1 MESVK
6 TGKTNKVGKN
16 TEMAHTKTNKET
28 HFKQVSAITNRI
40 RSIGGIFTKIAKKV
54 RELVKKH
61 PKKSS
66 AALVVLTPV
75 ACKRAKEL
83 DDKVQ
88 DKSKQA
94 EKENKINWWK
104 YSGLT
109 IATSLLLAACSAG
122 DIDKQI
128 ELEQEKQ
135 KTEQEKKEAENARDR
150 ANKSEIELE
159 QERQKTN
166 KSGIEL
172 ANSQIKAEQERQK
185 TEQEKQKANKSE
197 IELEQQKQKT
207 INTQR
212 DLIKEQKDFIKET
225 EQNCQEKHGQLFI
238 KRARIKTGITTG
250 IAIEIEAE
258 CKTPKPTKTNQTPI
272 QPKHLPNS
280 KHPHSQRGSKAQEL
294 IAYLLFEQKDFIIET
309 EQKCQ
314 EKHNQFFIKKAGIKG
329 GAIEVEAECKTP
341 KPTKTNQT
349 PIQPKHL
356 PNSKQP
362 HSQRGSKAQEL
373 IAYLQKELE
382 SLPYSQKAIAKQVDF
397 YKPSSIAY
405 LELDPRDFKVTE
417 EWQNENLKI
426 RSKAQAKML
435 EMRKPQAN
443 LSPSQSF
450 LFVQRIFADINKEIE
465 AAANTE
471 KKAEKVGYGYS
482 KRV

>member
-1 MESVK
+1 MK

-16 TEMAHTKTNKET
+16 TETANTKANKET
-28 HFKQVSAITNRI
+28 HFKQVSVITNTL
-40 RSIGGIFTKIAKKV
+40 RSIGGFFTKIAKKV
-54 RELVKKH
+54 RELFKKH
-61 PKKSS
+61 PEKSS
-66 AALVVLTPV
+66 AALVVLTHA

-94 EKENKINWWK
+94 EKENQINWWK

-109 IATSLLLAACSAG
+109 IATSLLLAACNAG

-135 KTEQEKKEAENARDR
+135 KTEQEE
-150 ANKSEIELE
+150 
-159 QERQKTN
+159 
-166 KSGIEL
+166 
-172 ANSQIKAEQERQK
+172 QK
-185 TEQEKQKANKSE
+185 TEQEKQKTSN
-197 IELEQQKQKT
+197 IETNNQIKVEQEKQKT
-207 INTQR
+207 SNIETNNQ
-212 DLIKEQKDFIKET
+212 IKVEQEKQKTEQERQKTLKTQKDFIKYI
-225 EQNCQEKHGQLFI
+225 EQNCKENHGQFFI
-238 KRARIKTGITTG
+238 EKGGTKAGIGGIT
-250 IAIEIEAE
+250 IEAE
-258 CKTPKPTKTNQTPI
+258 AK
-272 QPKHLPNS
+272 
-280 KHPHSQRGSKAQEL
+280 
-294 IAYLLFEQKDFIIET
+294 
-309 EQKCQ
+309 
-314 EKHNQFFIKKAGIKG
+314 
-329 GAIEVEAECKTP
+329 CKTP

-362 HSQRGSKAQEL
+362 HSQRGSKAQEF

-397 YKPSSIAY
+397 YRPNSIAY

-417 EWQNENLKI
+417 EWQKENLKI

-435 EMRKPQAN
+435 EMRNPQAN
-443 LSPSQSF
+443 LSASQSL
-450 LFVQRIFADINKEIE
+450 LFIQKIFAGINKEIE

-471 KKAEKVGYGYS
+471 KKAEKVSYGYS

>member
-1 MESVK
+1 MKSVK
-6 TGKTNKVGKN
+6 TGRTNKVGKN
-16 TEMAHTKTNKET
+16 AETANTKANKET
-28 HFKQVSAITNRI
+28 HFKQVSAITNTLK
-40 RSIGGIFTKIAKKV
+40 SIGGIFTKIAKKV

-61 PKKSS
+61 PEKSS
-66 AALVVLTPV
+66 AALVVLTHV

-109 IATSLLLAACSAG
+109 IATSLLLAACSVG

-128 ELEQEKQ
+128 EL
-135 KTEQEKKEAENARDR
+135 EQEKKEAENARDR
-150 ANKSEIELE
+150 ANKSGIELE
-159 QERQKTN
+159 QEKQKTSN
-166 KSGIEL
+166 IET
-172 ANSQIKAEQERQK
+172 NNQIKVEQEQQK
-185 TEQEKQKANKSE
+185 TEQEKQKT
-197 IELEQQKQKT
+197 EQEKQKT
-207 INTQR
+207 
-212 DLIKEQKDFIKET
+212 IKEQKDLVKEQKDLVKEQKDLVKEQKDLVKKA
-225 EQNCQEKHGQLFI
+225 EQNCKENHGQFFI
-238 KRARIKTGITTG
+238 EKGGVKAGIGGIT
-250 IAIEIEAE
+250 IEAEAE
-258 CKTPKPTKTNQTPI
+258 CKTPKP
-272 QPKHLPNS
+272 
-280 KHPHSQRGSKAQEL
+280 A
-294 IAYLLFEQKDFIIET
+294 
-309 EQKCQ
+309 
-314 EKHNQFFIKKAGIKG
+314 
-329 GAIEVEAECKTP
+329 
-341 KPTKTNQT
+341 KTNQT

-435 EMRKPQAN
+435 EMRKTQAN
-443 LSPSQSF
+443 LSPSQSL
-450 LFVQRIFADINKEIE
+450 LFVQKIFADVNKEIK
-465 AAANTE
+465 AVANTE
-471 KKAEKVGYGYS
+471 KKAEKAGYGYS

>member
-6 TGKTNKVGKN
+6 TGRTNKVGKN
-16 TEMAHTKTNKET
+16 TEMAHTKANKET

-61 PKKSS
+61 PKKSNV
-66 AALVVLTPV
+66 ALVVLTHV

-94 EKENKINWWK
+94 EKENQINWWK

-109 IATSLLLAACSAG
+109 IAISLLLAACSAG

-128 ELEQEKQ
+128 ELEQEK
-135 KTEQEKKEAENARDR
+135 KEVENARDI
-150 ANKSEIELE
+150 ANKSGIELEQEKQKTNKSGIELEQQRQKTE

-172 ANSQIKAEQERQK
+172 ANNQIKLEQEKQKTNKSGIELEQQRQK
-185 TEQEKQKANKSE
+185 TEQEKQKT
-197 IELEQQKQKT
+197 IKT
-207 INTQR
+207 
-212 DLIKEQKDFIKET
+212 QKDFIKDL
-225 EQNCQEKHGQLFI
+225 EQNCQEKHGQ
-238 KRARIKTGITTG
+238 
-250 IAIEIEAE
+250 
-258 CKTPKPTKTNQTPI
+258 
-272 QPKHLPNS
+272 
-280 KHPHSQRGSKAQEL
+280 
-294 IAYLLFEQKDFIIET
+294 
-309 EQKCQ
+309 
-314 EKHNQFFIKKAGIKG
+314 FFIKKARIKDSIS
-329 GAIEVEAECKTP
+329 IEIEAECKTP

-405 LELDPRDFKVTE
+405 LKLDPRDFKVTE

-435 EMRKPQAN
+435 EMRKPQAH
-443 LSPSQSF
+443 LSTSQSF
-450 LFVQRIFADINKEIE
+450 SILQNIVADINKGIE
-465 AAANTE
+465 AVANTE

-482 KRV
+482 KRM

>member
-1 MESVK
+1 MKSVK

-16 TEMAHTKTNKET
+16 TEMANTKANKET
-28 HFKQVSAITNRI
+28 HFKQASAITNII
-40 RSIGGIFTKIAKKV
+40 RSVGGFFTKIMKRV

-61 PKKSS
+61 PKKSN
-66 AALVVLTPV
+66 AALVVLTHA

-94 EKENKINWWK
+94 EKENQINWWK

-109 IATSLLLAACSAG
+109 IATSLLLAACNAG

-128 ELEQEKQ
+128 ELEQEQQ
-135 KTEQEKKEAENARDR
+135 KTEQERQKTEQERQKT
-150 ANKSEIELE
+150 NKSEIELE

-238 KRARIKTGITTG
+238 KKARIKTGITTG
-250 IAIEIEAE
+250 IAIE
-258 CKTPKPTKTNQTPI
+258 
-272 QPKHLPNS
+272 
-280 KHPHSQRGSKAQEL
+280 
-294 IAYLLFEQKDFIIET
+294 
-309 EQKCQ
+309 
-314 EKHNQFFIKKAGIKG
+314 
-329 GAIEVEAECKTP
+329 VEAECKTP
-341 KPTKTNQT
+341 KPAKTNQT

-362 HSQRGSKAQEL
+362 RSQRGSKAQEL

-382 SLPYSQKAIAKQVDF
+382 FLPYSQKAIAKQVDF
-397 YKPSSIAY
+397 YKPSSVAY
-405 LELDPRDFKVTE
+405 LELDPRDFNVTE
-417 EWQNENLKI
+417 E
-426 RSKAQAKML
+426 
-435 EMRKPQAN
+435 
-443 LSPSQSF
+443 
-450 LFVQRIFADINKEIE
+450 
-465 AAANTE
+465 
-471 KKAEKVGYGYS
+471 
-482 KRV
+482 

>member
-1 MESVK
+1 MKSVK

-16 TEMAHTKTNKET
+16 TEMANTKTNKGT
-28 HFKQVSAITNRI
+28 HFKQVSAIINTL
-40 RSIGGIFTKIAKKV
+40 RSIGGIFTKIVKKA

-61 PKKSS
+61 PKKSKVV
-66 AALVVLTPV
+66 LVVLTHA

-94 EKENKINWWK
+94 EKENQINWWK

-109 IATSLLLAACSAG
+109 IATSLLLAACNAG

-135 KTEQEKKEAENARDR
+135 KTEQEQQKTEQERQK
-150 ANKSEIELE
+150 ANKSGIELE
-159 QERQKTN
+159 QERQKTEQERQKTN
-166 KSGIEL
+166 KSEIEL
-172 ANSQIKAEQERQK
+172 ANSQIKV
-185 TEQEKQKANKSE
+185 EQEKQKANKSE

-238 KRARIKTGITTG
+238 KKARIKGITTG

-258 CKTPKPTKTNQTPI
+258 CKTPKP
-272 QPKHLPNS
+272 
-280 KHPHSQRGSKAQEL
+280 A
-294 IAYLLFEQKDFIIET
+294 
-309 EQKCQ
+309 
-314 EKHNQFFIKKAGIKG
+314 
-329 GAIEVEAECKTP
+329 
-341 KPTKTNQT
+341 KTNQT

-362 HSQRGSKAQEL
+362 RSQRGSKAQEL

-382 SLPYSQKAIAKQVDF
+382 SLPYSQKAIAKQVNF

-435 EMRKPQAN
+435 EMRNPQAH
-443 LSPSQSF
+443 LSTSQSL
-450 LFVQRIFADINKEIE
+450 LFVQKIFAD
-465 AAANTE
+465 
-471 KKAEKVGYGYS
+471 
-482 KRV
+482 

>member
-1 MESVK
+1 MKSVK

-16 TEMAHTKTNKET
+16 TEMANTKTNKET
-28 HFKQVSAITNRI
+28 HFKQVSAITNTLK
-40 RSIGGIFTKIAKKV
+40 SIGGIFTKIAKKV

-61 PKKSS
+61 PKKSKV
-66 AALVVLTPV
+66 ALVVLIHA

-94 EKENKINWWK
+94 EKENQINWWK

-135 KTEQEKKEAENARDR
+135 KTSNIETNNQIKVEQEKQKTSN
-150 ANKSEIELE
+150 IETNNQIKVE
-159 QERQKTN
+159 QEK
-166 KSGIEL
+166 
-172 ANSQIKAEQERQK
+172 QK
-185 TEQEKQKANKSE
+185 TEQEKQKT
-197 IELEQQKQKT
+197 IKT
-207 INTQR
+207 
-212 DLIKEQKDFIKET
+212 QKDFIKYI
-225 EQNCQEKHGQLFI
+225 EQNCKENHGQFFI
-238 KRARIKTGITTG
+238 EKAS
-250 IAIEIEAE
+250 IAIE
-258 CKTPKPTKTNQTPI
+258 
-272 QPKHLPNS
+272 L
-280 KHPHSQRGSKAQEL
+280 
-294 IAYLLFEQKDFIIET
+294 ET
-309 EQKCQ
+309 ECR
-314 EKHNQFFIKKAGIKG
+314 
-329 GAIEVEAECKTP
+329 TP

-362 HSQRGSKAQEL
+362 HSQRGSKAQEF

-382 SLPYSQKAIAKQVDF
+382 SLPYSQKAIVKQVDF

-417 EWQNENLKI
+417 EWHNENLKI

-443 LSPSQSF
+443 LSPFQSF
-450 LFVQRIFADINKEIE
+450 SIIQEIAADINKGIE
-465 AAANTE
+465 ASANTE
-471 KKAEKVGYGYS
+471 KKAEKAGYGYS
-482 KRV
+482 KRM

>member
-1 MESVK
+1 MKSVK

-16 TEMAHTKTNKET
+16 TEMANTKTNKET
-28 HFKQVSAITNRI
+28 HFKQVSAITNRL

-61 PKKSS
+61 PKKSN
-66 AALVVLTPV
+66 AALVVLTHV

-109 IATSLLLAACSAG
+109 IATGLLLAACSAG

-135 KTEQEKKEAENARDR
+135 K
-150 ANKSEIELE
+150 ANKSGIELE

-185 TEQEKQKANKSE
+185 TEQEKQKTSN
-197 IELEQQKQKT
+197 IETNNQIKVEQEQQKTEQERQKT
-207 INTQR
+207 LKT
-212 DLIKEQKDFIKET
+212 QKDFIKYM
-225 EQNCQEKHGQLFI
+225 EQNCKENHG
-238 KRARIKTGITTG
+238 
-250 IAIEIEAE
+250 
-258 CKTPKPTKTNQTPI
+258 
-272 QPKHLPNS
+272 
-280 KHPHSQRGSKAQEL
+280 
-294 IAYLLFEQKDFIIET
+294 
-309 EQKCQ
+309 
-314 EKHNQFFIKKAGIKG
+314 QFFIEKGGTKAGIG
-329 GAIEVEAECKTP
+329 GITIEAEAECKTP

-382 SLPYSQKAIAKQVDF
+382 SLPYSQKAIAKQVNF

-435 EMRKPQAN
+435 EMRNPQAH
-443 LSPSQSF
+443 LPTSQSL
-450 LFVQRIFADINKEIE
+450 LFVQKIFADVNKEIE

-471 KKAEKVGYGYS
+471 KKAEKASYGYS

>member
-16 TEMAHTKTNKET
+16 TEITNTKANKET
-28 HFKQVSAITNRI
+28 HFKQANAITNII

-61 PKKSS
+61 PEKSS
-66 AALVVLTPV
+66 AALVVLTHA
-75 ACKRAKEL
+75 ACKKAKEL

-94 EKENKINWWK
+94 EKENQINWWK

-109 IATSLLLAACSAG
+109 IAASLLLAACSVG
-122 DIDKQI
+122 DTDKQI
-128 ELEQEKQ
+128 EL
-135 KTEQEKKEAENARDR
+135 EQEKKEAENARDR
-150 ANKSEIELE
+150 ANKSGIELEQERQKANRSGIELEQERQKTE

-238 KRARIKTGITTG
+238 KKTRIKTGI
-250 IAIEIEAE
+250 
-258 CKTPKPTKTNQTPI
+258 
-272 QPKHLPNS
+272 
-280 KHPHSQRGSKAQEL
+280 
-294 IAYLLFEQKDFIIET
+294 
-309 EQKCQ
+309 
-314 EKHNQFFIKKAGIKG
+314 AGI
-329 GAIEVEAECKTP
+329 AIEVEAECKTP

-417 EWQNENLKI
+417 EWQKENLKI

-435 EMRKPQAN
+435 EMRNPQAH
-443 LSPSQSF
+443 LPISQSL
-450 LFVQRIFADINKEIE
+450 LFVQKIFADVNKEIKVV
-465 AAANTE
+465 ANTE
-471 KKAEKVGYGYS
+471 KKAEKAGYGYS

>member
-16 TEMAHTKTNKET
+16 TEMAHTKTNKKT
-28 HFKQVSAITNRI
+28 HFKQVSAITNTLK
-40 RSIGGIFTKIAKKV
+40 SIGGIFTKIAKKV

-61 PKKSS
+61 PEKSS
-66 AALVVLTPV
+66 AALVVLTHV
-75 ACKRAKEL
+75 VCKRAKEL

-94 EKENKINWWK
+94 EKENQINWWK

-128 ELEQEKQ
+128 ELEQEK
-135 KTEQEKKEAENARDR
+135 KEAENARDR
-150 ANKSEIELE
+150 ANKSGIELE
-159 QERQKTN
+159 QE
-166 KSGIEL
+166 
-172 ANSQIKAEQERQK
+172 
-185 TEQEKQKANKSE
+185 
-197 IELEQQKQKT
+197 KQKT
-207 INTQR
+207 
-212 DLIKEQKDFIKET
+212 IKEQKDFIKYV
-225 EQNCQEKHGQLFI
+225 EQNCQENHGQFFI
-238 KRARIKTGITTG
+238 EKGGIKDS
-250 IAIEIEAE
+250 IAIEI
-258 CKTPKPTKTNQTPI
+258 
-272 QPKHLPNS
+272 
-280 KHPHSQRGSKAQEL
+280 
-294 IAYLLFEQKDFIIET
+294 
-309 EQKCQ
+309 
-314 EKHNQFFIKKAGIKG
+314 
-329 GAIEVEAECKTP
+329 EAECKTP

-362 HSQRGSKAQEL
+362 HSQRGSKTQEL

-382 SLPYSQKAIAKQVDF
+382 SLPYSQKTIAKQVDF

-435 EMRKPQAN
+435 EMRKPQAH
-443 LSPSQSF
+443 LSPSQSL
-450 LFVQRIFADINKEIE
+450 LFVQKIFADISKEIE

-482 KRV
+482 KRM

>member
-1 MESVK
+1 MK
-6 TGKTNKVGKN
+6 TGKTNRVGKN
-16 TEMAHTKTNKET
+16 TEMANTKTNKET
-28 HFKQVSAITNRI
+28 HFKQVSAITNTLK
-40 RSIGGIFTKIAKKV
+40 SIGGIFTKIAKKV

-61 PKKSS
+61 PKKSNV
-66 AALVVLTPV
+66 ALVVLTHV

-109 IATSLLLAACSAG
+109 IATSLLLAACSTG

-135 KTEQEKKEAENARDR
+135 KANKSGIELEQERQKTEQEKQK

-212 DLIKEQKDFIKET
+212 DLIKEQKDFIKEA

-238 KRARIKTGITTG
+238 KKTRIKTGITTG

-258 CKTPKPTKTNQTPI
+258 CKTPKP
-272 QPKHLPNS
+272 
-280 KHPHSQRGSKAQEL
+280 A
-294 IAYLLFEQKDFIIET
+294 
-309 EQKCQ
+309 
-314 EKHNQFFIKKAGIKG
+314 
-329 GAIEVEAECKTP
+329 
-341 KPTKTNQT
+341 KTNQT

-362 HSQRGSKAQEL
+362 HSQRGSKAQEF

-382 SLPYSQKAIAKQVDF
+382 FLPYSQKTIAKQVDF

-435 EMRKPQAN
+435 EMRKTQAN
-443 LSPSQSF
+443 LSPFQSF
-450 LFVQRIFADINKEIE
+450 SIIQEIAADINKEIKVV
-465 AAANTE
+465 ANTE
-471 KKAEKVGYGYS
+471 KKAEKTGYGYS

>member
-6 TGKTNKVGKN
+6 TRKTNKVGKN
-16 TEMAHTKTNKET
+16 TEMANTKTNKET
-28 HFKQVSAITNRI
+28 HFKQVSAIINTL
-40 RSIGGIFTKIAKKV
+40 RSIGGFFTKIMKKV

-61 PKKSS
+61 PKKSKVV
-66 AALVVLTPV
+66 LVVLTHV

-94 EKENKINWWK
+94 EKENQINWWK

-109 IATSLLLAACSAG
+109 IATSLLLAACNAG

-128 ELEQEKQ
+128 ELEQEK
-135 KTEQEKKEAENARDR
+135 KEVENARDR
-150 ANKSEIELE
+150 ANKSGIELE

-185 TEQEKQKANKSE
+185 TEQEKQKTNKSG

-207 INTQR
+207 EQEKQKAINTQR

-238 KRARIKTGITTG
+238 KRTRIKTGITTG

-258 CKTPKPTKTNQTPI
+258 CKTPKP
-272 QPKHLPNS
+272 
-280 KHPHSQRGSKAQEL
+280 A
-294 IAYLLFEQKDFIIET
+294 
-309 EQKCQ
+309 
-314 EKHNQFFIKKAGIKG
+314 
-329 GAIEVEAECKTP
+329 
-341 KPTKTNQT
+341 KTNQT

-362 HSQRGSKAQEL
+362 RSQRGSKTQEL

-443 LSPSQSF
+443 LSAFQSF
-450 LFVQRIFADINKEIE
+450 SILQNIVADINKEIKVV
-465 AAANTE
+465 ANTE
-471 KKAEKVGYGYS
+471 KKAEKAGYGYS
-482 KRV
+482 KRM

>member
-16 TEMAHTKTNKET
+16 TETADTKANKET
-28 HFKQVSAITNRI
+28 HFKQANAITNMI
-40 RSIGGIFTKIAKKV
+40 RSIGSFFTKIAKRV

-61 PKKSS
+61 PKKSR
-66 AALVVLTPV
+66 AALVVLTHV
-75 ACKRAKEL
+75 ACKKAKEL

-94 EKENKINWWK
+94 EKESQINWWK

-109 IATSLLLAACSAG
+109 IVASLLLAACSVG
-122 DIDKQI
+122 DTDKQI

-135 KTEQEKKEAENARDR
+135 KANKSGIELEQERQKTEQERQKT
-150 ANKSEIELE
+150 NKSEIELE

-225 EQNCQEKHGQLFI
+225 EQNCQE
-238 KRARIKTGITTG
+238 
-250 IAIEIEAE
+250 
-258 CKTPKPTKTNQTPI
+258 N
-272 QPKHLPNS
+272 
-280 KHPHSQRGSKAQEL
+280 
-294 IAYLLFEQKDFIIET
+294 
-309 EQKCQ
+309 
-314 EKHNQFFIKKAGIKG
+314 HNQFFIKKVGIKG
-329 GAIEVEAECKTP
+329 GIAIEVEAECKTP

-362 HSQRGSKAQEL
+362 RSQRGSKAQEL

-382 SLPYSQKAIAKQVDF
+382 SLPYSQKAIAKQVNF

-405 LELDPRDFKVTE
+405 LELDPRDFNVTE
-417 EWQNENLKI
+417 EWQKENLKI

-435 EMRKPQAN
+435 EMRDLKPDPQTH
-443 LSPSQSF
+443 LSISQSL
-450 LFVQRIFADINKEIE
+450 LFVQKIFADVNKEIE

-471 KKAEKVGYGYS
+471 KKVEKAGYGYS
-482 KRV
+482 KRM

>member
-16 TEMAHTKTNKET
+16 TETANAKTNKEA
-28 HFKQVSAITNRI
+28 HFKQVSAITNII
-40 RSIGGIFTKIAKKV
+40 RSISGFFTKIVKKV
-54 RELVKKH
+54 RGLVKKH
-61 PKKSS
+61 PKKSN
-66 AALVVLTPV
+66 AALVVLTHV
-75 ACKRAKEL
+75 ACKKAKEL

-94 EKENKINWWK
+94 EKENQINWWK

-109 IATSLLLAACSAG
+109 IATSLLLAACSVG
-122 DIDKQI
+122 DVSEQI

-135 KTEQEKKEAENARDR
+135 KTEQEKQKTEQEKQKTEQEKQK

-172 ANSQIKAEQERQK
+172 ANSQIEAEQERQK

-238 KRARIKTGITTG
+238 KKTRIKTGITTG
-250 IAIEIEAE
+250 IAIEI
-258 CKTPKPTKTNQTPI
+258 
-272 QPKHLPNS
+272 
-280 KHPHSQRGSKAQEL
+280 
-294 IAYLLFEQKDFIIET
+294 
-309 EQKCQ
+309 
-314 EKHNQFFIKKAGIKG
+314 
-329 GAIEVEAECKTP
+329 EAECKTP

-417 EWQNENLKI
+417 EWQKENLKI

-435 EMRKPQAN
+435 EMRNPQAH
-443 LSPSQSF
+443 LPTSQSL
-450 LFVQRIFADINKEIE
+450 LFVQKIFADINKEIE
-465 AAANTE
+465 ATANTE
-471 KKAEKVGYGYS
+471 KKAEKAGYGYS